1 MADTLLPLVLFKE
14 DVLMKKALPVFCL
27 VAVLFAVPIYAQVA
41 EEMTA
46 VGETMAKER
55 RALLEREM
63 TLTDK
68 EAGPFWELY
77 EQFTNDR
84 REVVDRW
91 IKLIYRYEQSFDS
104 ITEVE
109 AETMLDEKV
118 AIEMDGL
125 KLRKQ
130 YIKEFRKILSA
141 KNTLRFFQIN
151 NKVDDIILFDL
162 AGKIPVM
169 KP

>member
-1 MADTLLPLVLFKE
+1 MPLVLFKE
-14 DVLMKKALPVFCL
+14 DAVMKKALPVFCL
-27 VAVLFAVPIYAQVA
+27 VAVLFAVPLYAQVA

-63 TLTDK
+63 KLTDK

-91 IKLIYRYEQSFDS
+91 IKLIYQYEQSFDS
-104 ITEVE
+104 IAEVE
-109 AETMLDEKV
+109 AKTMLDEMV
-118 AIEMDGL
+118 AIEMDDL
-125 KLRKQ
+125 KLKKR
-130 YIKEFRKILSA
+130 YITEFQKILSA
-141 KNTLRFFQIN
+141 KKTVRFFQIN
-151 NKVDDIILFDL
+151 NKVDNIILFDL
-162 AGKIPVM
+162 AGKVPLM